1 MTDKMNTLAPTDD
14 RFNELKRAYEQNL
27 LVELQNQLLRRQHQ
41 LANRKLLVK
50 IRKEFEKL
58 VEEGGA
64 GAPEADRMIRVI
76 RNLDDMIVTAD
87 KGIVDIDKQFKEMM
101 DLVKVR
107 YPDSIEA
114 ERKDLEREL
123 VRYGLIKTDEEVE
136 KADLFRD
143 EFFKEAM
150 AEEPVTIDVGE
161 GGDSDYEI
169 GS

>member
-87 KGIVDIDKQFKEMM
+87 KGIVDIDHGTIHPCE
-101 DLVKVR
+101 
-107 YPDSIEA
+107 
-114 ERKDLEREL
+114 
-123 VRYGLIKTDEEVE
+123 GNTTD
-136 KADLFRD
+136 
-143 EFFKEAM
+143 
-150 AEEPVTIDVGE
+150 
-161 GGDSDYEI
+161 
-169 GS
+169 